1 MWSLF
6 IIYMIGLLLSFVP
19 YKFTYKLNLILASVA
34 IFFSTFDI
42 LKRIAKEPI
51 YIEKYDIE
59 SVYSPSEVFC
69 KTTYSD
75 YLHETNNPQRV
86 LRSIMFN
93 TSIKNENKGIVIH
106 EIDTDDCF
114 NIRHCQEWQQPTSW
128 HHNQLLGSQ
137 YILEAI
143 RNDGGLY
150 SNKGVCF
157 SDTGFVRLTYPYS
170 LYKSQPL
177 ILDLNGVTH
186 LHDSDY
192 TSSYLANYQSSL
204 NNEIVQNGY
213 RHILLR
219 ILSILFLLAIILQL
233 IHFPLKKNNIQ
244 IVNYVLMLFVF
255 LIIYIFPHKG
265 DLRIVGKITNSHENF
280 KYDGVAK
287 NIVANGFNYTTGELG
302 AKILVVSSNSFAIWL
317 GEQVVI
323 LEPNAKLLYKTKI
336 LSSNNLPI
344 GNNKNIPDA
353 RQINYNGK
361 LYSANLSIDSINI
374 IATGSPAKLEW
385 KKLLE

>member
-1 MWSLF
+1 
-6 IIYMIGLLLSFVP
+6 MIGLLLSLVP
-19 YKFTYKLNLILASVA
+19 HKFTYKLNLILALIA
-34 IFFSTFDI
+34 ISFSIPDV
-42 LKRIAKEPI
+42 LKRITKEPI

-69 KTTYSD
+69 KTTNSKYFSK
-75 YLHETNNPQRV
+75 TNSPQHI

-106 EIDTDDCF
+106 EIETNDNF
-114 NIRHCQEWQQPTSW
+114 KIRHCQEWQQPTSW

-137 YILEAI
+137 YVLEAI

-157 SDTGFVRLTYPYS
+157 SDTGFVRLAYPYS
-170 LYKSQPL
+170 VYESQPL
-177 ILDLNGVTH
+177 ILELNGVTH

-219 ILSILFLLAIILQL
+219 VLSALFLLAIVLQL
-233 IHFPLKKNNIQ
+233 IHFPYFEKQIQ
-244 IVNYVLMLFVF
+244 NTVYFIILSVF
-255 LIIYIFPHKG
+255 LIIYIFPRKG
-265 DLRIVGKITNSHENF
+265 DLRIVGEITNSHENF

-287 NIVANGFNYTTGELG
+287 NIVANGYQYTMGDLG
-302 AKILVVSSNSFAIWL
+302 ARVLVVSSNSFAIWL
-317 GEQVVI
+317 GEQLVV
-323 LEPNAKLLYKTKI
+323 LEPNAKLLYKYRI
-336 LSSNNLPI
+336 VSSNNMPI
-344 GNNKNIPDA
+344 GNYNNIPDA
-353 RQINYNGK
+353 RQINYNGE
-361 LYSANLSIDSINI
+361 LHPANISIDSINI
-374 IATGSPAKLEW
+374 IATGSPAKLQW
-385 KKLLE
+385 KNILE